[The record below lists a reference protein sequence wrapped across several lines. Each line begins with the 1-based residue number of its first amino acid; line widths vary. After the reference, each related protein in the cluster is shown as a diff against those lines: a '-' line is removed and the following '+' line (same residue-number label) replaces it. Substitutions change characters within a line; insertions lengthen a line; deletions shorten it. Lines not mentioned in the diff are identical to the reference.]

1 MVEVPEFSVVI
12 AAFNRESLIERSVR
26 SVLNGEFQD
35 LELVVVDDGSTD
47 GTAAVLARISDER
60 LRVVHQRNE
69 GRTAARNNGAAVAQG
84 RYLTFLDS
92 DDYAEPDWLAT
103 MHAIFQ
109 RSSDLGVACCGLR
122 STVLDERRS
131 VLRTSTVVPG
141 DLGPVYYNKT
151 ARFAPPGTFAMKREL
166 FEEIGGYDH
175 ELAHAENTELAHRLL
190 AQVVERGLT
199 VGSTPKVL
207 INYEQCRPTASRS
220 DYQARLFGAQTILE
234 RHGERYRLHGRV
246 KRSNYFAIA
255 GTSSAYLGD
264 MAIARQFFLRAI
276 RDAPTRPRNY
286 LRLAAACIPAVAHRV
301 WTLNDAP
308 PNDL

>member
-1 MVEVPEFSVVI
+1 M
-12 AAFNRESLIERSVR
+12 
-26 SVLNGEFQD
+26 
-35 LELVVVDDGSTD
+35 
-47 GTAAVLARISDER
+47 LARISDER

-92 DDYAEPDWLAT
+92 DDYAEPDWPRHDARHLSE
-103 MHAIFQ
+103 IK
-109 RSSDLGVACCGLR
+109 RLGRG
-122 STVLDERRS
+122 
-131 VLRTSTVVPG
+131 VLRTAIDRFSMSGVRFCAPQPSCQVISDPSITTRQ
-141 DLGPVYYNKT
+141 PVLL
-151 ARFAPPGTFAMKREL
+151 RRGTFAMKREL